1 MNAPKLARGRPRRGT
16 PAETRR
22 RLVAAAAELFNRVG
36 YDGTDSNRLARAAG
50 YAPGV
55 FYKHFRDK
63 KELFLAVYAEWV
75 AAEFTALAQALGAGG
90 RPRELARRIVA
101 IFVEHH
107 RRWHRFRSSLRAL
120 VASDAEVRR
129 FHRRARNR
137 QLADLAALQAR
148 SRWTRT
154 DDALLMFTI
163 ERTADALADGEA
175 RALGLD
181 PTALIAH
188 LERLVRV
195 RLGRG

>member
-1 MNAPKLARGRPRRGT
+1 
-16 PAETRR
+16 
-22 RLVAAAAELFNRVG
+22 LVAAAAEVFNRVG
-36 YDGTDSNRLARAAG
+36 YEGTDSNRLARAAG

-63 KELFLAVYAEWV
+63 KQLFLAVYAEWV
-75 AAEFTALAQALGAGG
+75 AAEFTALAETLRSGGA
-90 RPRELARRIVA
+90 PRELARRIVA

-107 RRWHRFRSSLRAL
+107 RRWHRFRASLRAL

-137 QLADLAALQAR
+137 QLADVAALQAR
-148 SRWTRT
+148 RTPSRWSRT

-163 ERTADALADGEA
+163 ERAADALADGEA

-181 PTALIAH
+181 PAALTAH
-188 LERLVRV
+188 LERLVLA
-195 RLGRG
+195 RL